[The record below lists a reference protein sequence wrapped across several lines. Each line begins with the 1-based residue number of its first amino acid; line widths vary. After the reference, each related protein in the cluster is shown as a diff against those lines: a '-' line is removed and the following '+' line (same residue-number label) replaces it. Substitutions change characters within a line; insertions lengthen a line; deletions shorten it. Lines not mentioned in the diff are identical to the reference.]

1 MLAVQEDAT
10 PLLATVLHNILQDL
24 GTIIARLVIANAAGP
39 GNPAQRI
46 SPHLEEEEEVG
57 WEH

>member
-46 SPHLEEEEEVG
+46 SPHLEEEEVG
-57 WEH
+57 